1 MAKNLIQI
9 AIIGAQ
15 IIGRAFT
22 RALRQELQF
31 IQKNNNTFLDT
42 KTATETNKTSAKT
55 VQADRITGMSLQEAK
70 QILNINDTDLD
81 DPEKVQKNYE
91 HLFNLN
97 DKTKGGS
104 FYLQSKIYRAKER
117 LDKELKT
124 SSSSTKTDST
134 ENPND
139 TKPS

>member
-22 RALRQELQF
+22 RALRQELQY
-31 IQKNNNTFLDT
+31 T

>member
-22 RALRQELQF
+22 RALRQELQY
-31 IQKNNNTFLDT
+31 T

-70 QILNINDTDLD
+70 QILNINDTDLH
-81 DPEKVQKNYE
+81 DPEKLQTNYE

>member
-22 RALRQELQF
+22 RALRQELQY
-31 IQKNNNTFLDT
+31 T
-42 KTATETNKTSAKT
+42 KTATESNKTSAKT

-70 QILNINDTDLD
+70 QILNINDTDLH
-81 DPEKVQKNYE
+81 DPEKLQKNYE

-104 FYLQSKIYRAKER
+104 FYIQSKIYRAKER